1 MDSMPMLSAVLTA
14 IIIRTEKPLRLFQSV
29 ELRSVLLALERFF
42 ALGDVELHGM
52 LDPDDLD
59 YGSVPMA
66 RPSDV
71 VSLSEAGELTLS
83 ITWCGKPSD
92 VELLHMARALQ
103 CLTVD
108 GGRLLICR
116 ADAPSSPLASVSL
129 DAMDRVYVKWKWT
142 AGFRLRHEAGLNAL
156 ANQHLRTALHGSRS
170 ARPMLAFQR
179 CAAYL
184 RGAAGRR

>member
-14 IIIRTEKPLRLFQSV
+14 IIIRTERPLRLFQSV

-42 ALGDVELHGM
+42 VLGDVELHAM

-59 YGSVPMA
+59 FGSVPMA

-71 VSLSEAGELTLS
+71 INLSEAGELTLS
-83 ITWCGKPSD
+83 VTWCGKLSEG
-92 VELLHMARALQ
+92 ELLQMARSLQ

-116 ADAPSSPLASVSL
+116 ADSPSSPLGSVSL
-129 DAMDRVYVKWKWT
+129 DAMDRVHVKWAWT
-142 AGFRLRHEAGLNAL
+142 AGLRLRHEAGLSAL
-156 ANQHLRTALHGSRS
+156 ANQHLRAALHGSRS
-170 ARPMLAFQR
+170 TGPMLAFKR

-184 RGAAGRR
+184 RGAAGRP